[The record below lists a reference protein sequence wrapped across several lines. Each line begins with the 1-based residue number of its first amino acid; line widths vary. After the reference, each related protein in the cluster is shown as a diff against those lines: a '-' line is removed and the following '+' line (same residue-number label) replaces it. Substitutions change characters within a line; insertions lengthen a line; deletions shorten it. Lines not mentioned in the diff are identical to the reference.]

1 MTVRQGVVKAFA
13 LLSVRDRRLL
23 GVSLLIQMATS
34 LLDVAGVILLGLVG
48 ALAVTTV
55 QSQPPPSA
63 VSQVADAV
71 GLGELTSQELVFAL
85 ASAAAVLLL
94 FKSVVSS
101 VLTRRV
107 LMFLANRQ
115 ALVSARLAKA
125 LLSRPLVEVQSRS
138 SQETS
143 FALIQGAGAATII
156 ILGQFTILVTEGA
169 LLLALGIGLI
179 IVSPIMA
186 LAAIAF
192 FAAVAVIL
200 QKAMGGWAT
209 RAGQESARAD
219 IASLNSIQEALAAY
233 REITVLDRRS
243 LYTDRVQGLRWEA
256 AKSSADRNFIAMFP
270 KYMFEA
276 ALVIGGFLLA
286 LVLFATQDAV
296 QAVGTLAL
304 FLAAGTR
311 VMPSML
317 RLQSASLG
325 LRSGAATA
333 APTFALAEDL
343 GNPLET
349 PGASIPALAIRERIA
364 FGHPDFDPT
373 IIVTDVTVTYPGA
386 GTPALLHASLHV
398 KAGNLAALVGP
409 TGAGKSTLA
418 DVILGVV
425 IPDHGI
431 VTLGGVTPSEA
442 SQRWPG
448 GISYVPQ
455 DVALAYGTIRDNVA
469 LGLPREATDDE
480 MVWAALDRA
489 HLADF
494 LRDEREGLD
503 TVVGESGVRL
513 SGGQR
518 QRLGIARAL
527 YSKPKLIVLDESTS
541 ALDAETEVAITDTLR
556 SLEGEVTIIVI
567 AHRLSTVQHA
577 DTVTYLDRGLT
588 LAQGSF
594 SDVRAQVPALER
606 QAHLMGL
613 ASS

>member
-1 MTVRQGVVKAFA
+1 MTVRQGVARALA

-34 LLDVAGVILLGLVG
+34 ILDVAGVFLLGLVG

-55 QSQPPPSA
+55 QSQPPPSI
-63 VSQVADAV
+63 VSEAANAI
-71 GLGELTSQELVFAL
+71 GLGNLSSQELVIVL
-85 ASAAAVLLL
+85 ASAAAALLL

-101 VLTRRV
+101 LLIRRV
-107 LMFLANRQ
+107 FMFLANRQ

-143 FALIQGAGAATII
+143 FALIQGAGAATIT
-156 ILGQFTILVTEGA
+156 ILGQFSILVTEAA
-169 LLLALGIGLI
+169 LLIALAIGLV
-179 IVSPIMA
+179 IVSPVVA
-186 LAAIAF
+186 LASIGF
-192 FAAVAVIL
+192 FAAVAILL
-200 QKAMGGWAT
+200 QKTMGGWAT
-209 RAGQESARAD
+209 RVGHVAATAD

-233 REITVLDRRS
+233 REITVLDRRA
-243 LYTDRVQGLRWEA
+243 LYVDRVQALRWQA

-276 ALVIGGFLLA
+276 ALVIGGFALA
-286 LVLFATQDAV
+286 LVLFARQEAV

-333 APTFALAEDL
+333 SATFLLAEDL

-349 PGASIPALAIRERIA
+349 PGSNPSAQAIRERLA
-364 FGHPDFDPT
+364 AGHTDFEPT
-373 IIVTDVTVTYPGA
+373 IIVSDVTVTYPGA
-386 GTPALLHASLHV
+386 PEPALRSASLQV
-398 KAGNLAALVGP
+398 AAGKSAALVGP

-418 DVILGVV
+418 DVILGVALPERGQV
-425 IPDHGI
+425 C
-431 VTLGGVTPSEA
+431 LGGLSPTEA
-442 SQRWPG
+442 SRRWPG
-448 GISYVPQ
+448 GVSYVPQ
-455 DVALAYGTIRDNVA
+455 NVALADGTVRDNVA
-469 LGLPREATDDE
+469 LGLPLEAIDDQL
-480 MVWAALDRA
+480 VWEALTRA
-489 HLADF
+489 HLAEF
-494 LRDEREGLD
+494 LRSERDGLD
-503 TVVGESGVRL
+503 TRVGESGVRL

-527 YSKPKLIVLDESTS
+527 YSKPKLIVLDEATS
-541 ALDAETEVAITDTLR
+541 ALDAETEAAITQTLR
-556 SLEGEVTIIVI
+556 DLEGEVTMVII

-577 DTVTYLDRGLT
+577 DSVTYLDQGVII
-588 LAQGSF
+588 AQGTF
-594 SDVRAQVPALER
+594 LEVRKQVPALER
-606 QAHLMGL
+606 QSHLMGL
-613 ASS
+613 ASD